1 MGNFVSGT
9 PSEAVLISGLR
20 GTRVAVGSTSWRW
33 WVIDE
38 VKRLP
43 LELIQVELHSNE
55 AETVHGVKVTVKA
68 VANVKVKARIAA
80 IAEDGKDAKLKV
92 DKEKILVA
100 AQQFLGKTFVYPPDV
115 ETIALT
121 LIFSKTVL
129 KKLAIY

>member
-1 MGNFVSGT
+1 MGNFVSST

-20 GTRVAVGSTSWRW
+20 GTRVAVGSTTWRW
-33 WVIDE
+33 WIIDE

-68 VANVKVKARIAA
+68 VANVKVKARI
-80 IAEDGKDAKLKV
+80 EKTETEEKGKLKV

-100 AQQFLGKTFVYPPDV
+100 AQQFLGKT
-115 ETIALT
+115 
-121 LIFSKTVL
+121 
-129 KKLAIY
+129 